1 MDNYK
6 LESEPDPIEPPSKPT
21 AYGTLDLRLADCMDV
36 MREFPHGYFD
46 LAIVDPPYNQTF
58 GKTFDYATGRNA
70 ENHKSRLAGISN
82 VKVSGAMNSVP
93 PVEYFEE
100 LRRVS
105 KHQIIWGANHMMEK
119 INRDSPSWIIW
130 DKQNGE
136 NGYADAEL
144 AFTSHEKAA
153 RLFRFRWSGMLQGD
167 MANKEARIHP
177 TQKPVALYRWLLTNY
192 AKPGMKVL
200 DTHLGSGS
208 HAIAAHYAG
217 MHLTASEIDP
227 DYFHAAKTRIVR
239 ETAQTVMF
247 LPIE

>member
-1 MDNYK
+1 MK
-6 LESEPDPIEPPSKPT
+6 TER
-21 AYGTLDLRLADCMDV
+21 LDLRLMDNMEL
-36 MREFPHGYFD
+36 MREFSDKHFD
-46 LAIVDPPYNQTF
+46 LAVVDPPYNQTF

-100 LRRVS
+100 VRRVS

-144 AFTSHEKAA
+144 AFTSHDKAA
-153 RLFRFRWSGMLQGD
+153 RLFRFRWAGMLQGD
-167 MANKEARIHP
+167 MANKEDRIHP
-177 TQKPVALYRWLLTNY
+177 TQKPVALYRWIFANY
-192 AKPGMKVL
+192 AKPGMRCL

-208 HAIAAHYAG
+208 IAIAAHYAG
-217 MHLTASEIDP
+217 VHLTACEIDP
-227 DYFHAAKTRIVR
+227 DYYAAACERIR
-239 ETAQTVMF
+239 RGTMQEDMF
-247 LPIE
+247 QPPPPTLQEVELPLDPSRL